1 VFTGNMSKRAR
12 REAPGACALES
23 AGASA
28 GGDAPADPVGDA
40 CDSEEISDG
49 ELSDG
54 DLEAEDA
61 PDASRAHTPA
71 AADDLSDGDLEA
83 EDAPDASQA
92 RDAEDADEEWTT
104 HFFDEENIVHSLQ
117 SLLRNGGHAIDD
129 LCKLCIDAS
138 ASDIVA
144 ALTPEGLM
152 PFSNNYGYVFKYE
165 HMTKSQI
172 RALVKVIDFMAAQNR
187 MMRCVHEN
195 NFYVVPLNKN
205 FVKIRDEVL
214 LFGAASY
221 ICSELWH
228 TYARPD
234 GAVVSERIPDG
245 ERERIINAAIFRIV
259 NSCAMKRGALSECM
273 QMLHARNI
281 RI

>member
-1 VFTGNMSKRAR
+1 MSKRAR
-12 REAPGACALES
+12 CEAPGARTLE
-23 AGASA
+23 GV
-28 GGDAPADPVGDA
+28 DAAGDA
-40 CDSEEISDG
+40 CDSE
-49 ELSDG
+49 
-54 DLEAEDA
+54 
-61 PDASRAHTPA
+61 
-71 AADDLSDGDLEA
+71 DLSDGDLEA
-83 EDAPDASQA
+83 EDAPDASHAHTPAVDDLSDGDLSDGDLGDGDLSDGDLEAEDAPAASPA
-92 RDAEDADEEWTT
+92 RDPEDADEQWAK

-172 RALVKVIDFMAAQNR
+172 RALVKVIDAMATQNR

-214 LFGAASY
+214 LFGAASF
-221 ICSELWH
+221 ICSELAH
-228 TYARPD
+228 TSARPD
-234 GAVVSERIPDG
+234 GSIVTERVPDG

>member
-1 VFTGNMSKRAR
+1 MARA
-12 REAPGACALES
+12 EK
-23 AGASA
+23 
-28 GGDAPADPVGDA
+28 
-40 CDSEEISDG
+40 
-49 ELSDG
+49 
-54 DLEAEDA
+54 
-61 PDASRAHTPA
+61 TK
-71 AADDLSDGDLEA
+71 
-83 EDAPDASQA
+83 
-92 RDAEDADEEWTT
+92 

-172 RALVKVIDFMAAQNR
+172 RALVKVIDSMAAQNR

-234 GAVVSERIPDG
+234 GSVVSERIPDG
-245 ERERIINAAIFRIV
+245 ERERVINAAIFRIV

>member
-1 VFTGNMSKRAR
+1 MSKRAR
-12 REAPGACALES
+12 CEAPGACELAS
-23 AGASA
+23 AGA
-28 GGDAPADPVGDA
+28 DAADDD
-40 CDSEEISDG
+40 CDSE
-49 ELSDG
+49 
-54 DLEAEDA
+54 
-61 PDASRAHTPA
+61 
-71 AADDLSDGDLEA
+71 DLSDGDLEA
-83 EDAPDASQA
+83 EDAPDTSHAHTPAVADDLSDSDLPTEDAPGASQT
-92 RDAEDADEEWTT
+92 RDAEGADEEWSK

-172 RALVKVIDFMAAQNR
+172 RALVQVIESMAAQNR

-234 GAVVSERIPDG
+234 GSVVSERIPDG
-245 ERERIINAAIFRIV
+245 ERERVINAAIFRIV

-281 RI
+281 GL